1 MEDRRN
7 TVQPT
12 DQMLLERVARRDLP
26 ALETLYDRYSAAAL
40 GLAMRM
46 VGERNR
52 AEEIIQEAF
61 WQVWKRA
68 DRCMGR
74 GGEFSSWLFSIAHHL
89 AIEELRR
96 QRSGLLSTSMDVEDE
111 NVLDFLA
118 SSVDIAQVA
127 PQTPDSAQ
135 IRGAFMELLEPE
147 RRVIELMYFEGLTP
161 EEIAEQ
167 LGEAV
172 STIHTRVRH
181 ALQLLH
187 QPLVPLH
194 LDI

>member
-52 AEEIIQEAF
+52 AEEIIQKAF

-68 DRCMGR
+68 DKCMGR

-96 QRSGLLSTSMDVEDE
+96 QRSGLLSTSMDVKDE
-111 NVLDFLA
+111 NVLDFPA

-135 IRGAFMELLEPE
+135 IRGAFMELL
-147 RRVIELMYFEGLTP
+147 
-161 EEIAEQ
+161 
-167 LGEAV
+167 
-172 STIHTRVRH
+172 
-181 ALQLLH
+181 
-187 QPLVPLH
+187 
-194 LDI
+194 